1 MDVVAALLVED
12 DAGGEVQRV
21 TLLLTACAQQNAGR
35 ADLLGVVGDDVAVFL
50 GQQLIAGGGLLEEA
64 VEMLTTHQAF
74 TRLTRHP
81 AMLYDFNW

>member
-1 MDVVAALLVED
+1 MSSG
-12 DAGGEVQRV
+12 AGGRCRD
-21 TLLLTACAQQNAGR
+21 AN
-35 ADLLGVVGDDVAVFL
+35 
-50 GQQLIAGGGLLEEA
+50 A